1 VSRPIVPPGTPIAVV
16 APSHAYDPAK
26 LAAGMALARE
36 AGHDLHLFEGTL
48 TPDRYLASGDAT
60 RLAHLTDALRDPAW
74 GAVWAVRGGSG
85 VSRLLRHL
93 PWHDLP
99 ARPLL
104 GFSDLTPLL
113 HHLAHATGAVTVHAP
128 VLHSLSSTDP
138 SDREALFRLLAGQPV
153 TPVHGVPWVDGDV
166 DAPAVGGNLAMLAST
181 CGTPWQVRAEGKLLL
196 LEDVGEA
203 PYRVDRMIQQL
214 LDAGV
219 FRGVAGVLLGTWDG
233 CRPPEGAPWTLD
245 DVLRDLVTP
254 LGVPVLAHLPVGH
267 GARNHPVPF
276 GPTVAIRGGA
286 LHVTPELTLARSI
299 S

>member
-1 VSRPIVPPGTPIAVV
+1 MSHAILPPGTPIAVV
-16 APSHAYDPAK
+16 APSHAYDPDK
-26 LAAGMALARE
+26 LAAGVALARG

-48 TPDRYLASGDAT
+48 TPDRYLASPDAT
-60 RLAHLTDALRDPAW
+60 RLAHLRDALRDPAW

-93 PWHDLP
+93 PWDDLP
-99 ARPLL
+99 PRPLL

-113 HHLAHATGAVTVHAP
+113 HHLPHATGGVTVHAP
-128 VLHSLSSTDP
+128 VLHSLAGTDP
-138 SDREALFRLLAGQPV
+138 TDREALFRLLAGAPV
-153 TPVHGVPWVDGDV
+153 APVRAEVWVEGDV
-166 DAPAVGGNLAMLAST
+166 LAPATGGNLAMLAST

-219 FRGVAGVLLGTWDG
+219 FHGVLGVLLGTWDG
-233 CRPPEGAPWTLD
+233 CRPPEGARWTLD
-245 DVLRDLVTP
+245 DVLRDLLEP

-276 GPTVAIRGGA
+276 GPPVALRDGA
-286 LHVTPELTLARSI
+286 LHVTPALTLPSFIA
-299 S
+299 